1 MVWTVRK
8 GTLSDAPEV
17 ARVNVE
23 GWRTAY
29 RGILTDEYL
38 DAIRSDDR
46 LERLEERLTAR
57 EPSAVFVAV
66 SDAGTVG
73 AYGGVTP
80 VRDAGDEHPVL
91 PTGEFAA
98 LYADTASRGTGA
110 GHAVHEAGLD
120 HLAEQGFKHVIL
132 WVFEKNA
139 PSRRFYE
146 ARGWACDEVTKDGV
160 LGGARFTEIRYS
172 RALN

>member
-8 GTLSDAPEV
+8 GTLSDAPQV

-46 LERLEERLTAR
+46 LERLEERLGA
-57 EPSAVFVAV
+57 PDPGAVFVAV
-66 SDAGTVG
+66 SDEGTVG
-73 AYGGVTP
+73 AYGVVLP
-80 VRDAGDEHPVL
+80 VRDSADEHPVL

-110 GHAVHEAGLD
+110 GRAVHETGVD
-120 HLAEQGFKHVIL
+120 HLAERGFKHAIL

-146 ARGWACDEVTKDGV
+146 ARGWTCDEVTKDGV
-160 LGGARFTEIRYS
+160 LGGAWFTEIRYS
-172 RALN
+172 RSLN

>member
-1 MVWTVRK
+1 VVWTVRK
-8 GTLSDAPEV
+8 GTLSDAPQV

-23 GWRTAY
+23 GWRAAY
-29 RGILTDEYL
+29 RGILSDEYL

-46 LERLEERLTAR
+46 LERLEERLGA
-57 EPSAVFVAV
+57 PDPGAVFIAV
-66 SDAGTVG
+66 STGGAVG
-73 AYGGVTP
+73 AYGGVSA
-80 VRDAGDEHPVL
+80 VRDAADEHPVL

-110 GHAVHEAGLD
+110 GHAVHEAGVG
-120 HLAEQGFKHVIL
+120 HLAEQGFKHAIL

-146 ARGWACDEVTKDGV
+146 ARGWTCDEVTKEG
-160 LGGARFTEIRYS
+160 LIGGARFTEVRYS
-172 RALN
+172 RSLN

>member
-1 MVWTVRK
+1 VVWTVRK

-38 DAIRSDDR
+38 DAIRSHDR
-46 LERLEERLTAR
+46 LERVEERLTAR
-57 EPSAVFVAV
+57 EPSSVFVAV
-66 SDAGTVG
+66 SGTGTIG
-73 AYGGVTP
+73 AYGGVTA

-98 LYADTASRGTGA
+98 LYADAASRGTGA

-146 ARGWACDEVTKDGV
+146 ARDWACDEVTKDGV
-160 LGGARFTEIRYS
+160 LGGTRFTEIRYS
-172 RALN
+172 RSLN